1 MTPDAARNFD
11 DNLSPEALEEG
22 DWAEILHDLTGQVMR
37 LRDTLAAQRA
47 AVENCASVARH
58 DGVSRVLRR
67 VVRTMKRDE
76 EALRD
81 IEAALDLLWFEL
93 EE

>member
-1 MTPDAARNFD
+1 MTPDAARDLD

-22 DWAEILHDLTGQVMR
+22 NLAETLHDLTEQVER
-37 LRDTLAAQRA
+37 LRDSGAAQRA
-47 AVENCASVARH
+47 VVEQSVPAA
-58 DGVSRVLRR
+58 GPVVSRVLRGVLR
-67 VVRTMKRDE
+67 AMKRDE

>member
-1 MTPDAARNFD
+1 MTPDAARNLD
-11 DNLSPEALEEG
+11 DDRSPEALEEG
-22 DWAEILHDLTGQVMR
+22 DWAETLHDLTEQVER
-37 LRDTLAAQRA
+37 LRDSGAAQRA
-47 AVENCASVARH
+47 AVEKSAPAA
-58 DGVSRVLRR
+58 GPAVSRVLRG
-67 VVRTMKRDE
+67 VVRAMKRDE